1 MLRDAETMNIVR
13 ILKLLG
19 EQVALGNLPGLT
31 IDFETLGI
39 DRDEY
44 RTNKPS
50 KKIVLP
56 ESEEYR
62 YLTDEE
68 WQALKEVKDTRQL
81 AECIGCTFRTL
92 ANSIGRAA
100 KGTRMKKEFI
110 KKIFENIIKLKN
122 CENESINEIMQD
134 KAV

>member
-1 MLRDAETMNIVR
+1 MLRDSEKIDIVR
-13 ILKLLG
+13 ILKVLG
-19 EQVALGNLPGLT
+19 EQVALGNLPGLP
-31 IDFETLGI
+31 IDFEALGI
-39 DRDEY
+39 DSEEY
-44 RTNKPS
+44 GANKPS
-50 KKIVLP
+50 KKKVRP
-56 ESEEYR
+56 EDGEYR
-62 YLTDEE
+62 YLTKEE
-68 WQALKEVKDTRQL
+68 WQTLKEVKNVREL
-81 AECIGCTFRTL
+81 AESIGCSFRTL